1 MVEAPAGSYWYED
14 DVVEIAGDRNPPERV
29 AWGDLVAQLRN
40 RLELNTPAPAS
51 CQATRGKE
59 HFGIL
64 EWAEKTI
71 VDSAQEAGPE
81 FDGERVARGPGR
93 GADLESARIFIQ
105 LDDREVVTG
114 LQQMTRN
121 QKGEIIVVSPYLI
134 PSKGALE
141 RLAAA
146 SEAGMEVRILAP
158 TLAANNQAAAHGHYK
173 KKRFR

>member
-14 DVVEIAGDRNPPERV
+14 DVVEIDGDRNLPERV
-29 AWGDLVAQLRN
+29 AWGELVAQLRN
-40 RLELNTPAPAS
+40 RLELNTLDRAA
-51 CQATRGKE
+51 CQTTRRKE

-105 LDDREVVTG
+105 LDDREVVVDREDFAWKPLLSDLDEFEAAPAT
-114 LQQMTRN
+114 QS
-121 QKGEIIVVSPYLI
+121 GEVYYWPVDSHHSPC
-134 PSKGALE
+134 
-141 RLAAA
+141 
-146 SEAGMEVRILAP
+146 RI
-158 TLAANNQAAAHGHYK
+158 TYIHS
-173 KKRFR
+173 